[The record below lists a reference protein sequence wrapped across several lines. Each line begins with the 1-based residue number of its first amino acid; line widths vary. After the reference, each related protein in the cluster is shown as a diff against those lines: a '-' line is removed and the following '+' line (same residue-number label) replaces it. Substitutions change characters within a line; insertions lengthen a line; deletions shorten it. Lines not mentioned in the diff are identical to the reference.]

1 MERIFGLKK
10 VARIPGA
17 IVTLGVFDGVHMG
30 HREVLSETVKWARA
44 AGATSA
50 VVTFDRHPEIVLR
63 TTPAAALTSLEHRLA
78 LVEETGIDTAIVLH
92 FDQALADMTAEDF
105 IREILAGKI
114 GVAGVLLGF
123 NCRFGKSAQGD
134 INLLTRLGE
143 KYGFAVRSTEPLL
156 IDGAPVSSTRIRNLI
171 SEGDLAGAA
180 RLLGRPVSL
189 MGTVVHGDKRGRTL
203 GFPTANLNLHNEVTP
218 PAGVYVCRVMLD
230 GGRLWGLVNIGFR
243 PTFTDGAGEVK
254 KTVEVYIDD
263 YDPAERFYGHVM
275 EIELDRFMR
284 PEAKFDSAE
293 ALVEQMERDRRLLKA
308 IRREAPGE
316 R

>member
-10 VARIPGA
+10 VAGLPGA
-17 IVTLGVFDGVHMG
+17 MATLGVFDGVHLG
-30 HREVLSETVKWARA
+30 HREVLTETVKWARA
-44 AGATSA
+44 AGAISV

-63 TTPAAALTSLEHRLA
+63 TTPAAALASLEHRLT
-78 LVEETGIDTAIVLH
+78 LVEETGIDVAIVLH

-105 IREILAGKI
+105 VREILVDKI
-114 GVAGVLLGF
+114 QVGGVLLGF
-123 NCRFGKSAQGD
+123 NCRFGRGARGD
-134 INLLTRLGE
+134 FDLLSQLGG

-156 IDGAPVSSTRIRNLI
+156 IDGAPVSSTRIRSLI

-243 PTFTDGAGEVK
+243 PTFTDGADDVK

-263 YDPAERFYGHVM
+263 YDPTESLYGHVM
-275 EIELDRFMR
+275 EIELVSFMR
-284 PEAKFDSAE
+284 PEVKFDSAD
-293 ALVEQMERDRRLLKA
+293 ALIEQMERDRRLLVA
-308 IRREAPGE
+308 IRREAPDE